1 MRQPVPYSLSSA
13 VVIVTRW
20 GRLYLATA
28 TVNPSLANLLAT
40 AAPGSGIVT
49 RVFLL
54 ETRRN
59 SFVSTIRIC
68 ASLCPFW
75 DSLCSPILPVH
86 LCPWDQCW
94 GLVLTKRSF
103 ETMLFCTMYDIGS
116 VNTAHVLWSR
126 FPHQTDRQSK
136 TDKKLSWD
144 LLLFESEVVS
154 FGIWNIVFSKFD
166 IEVTYPRPRASY
178 KCHPSNS
185 HPISRPHSGTAF
197 FVFSNKLSSHCQFQ
211 QKTQERGRWMLHK
224 SLQLVVIGK
233 LLTECKKRRPRPKGR
248 FLRDKFSHNS
258 SLPKNGFS
266 TAKDTEQ
273 VFSQLQFHQR
283 RCSIA
288 QLSRPERNPDSDVSM
303 LLFSVLTIWIN
314 CNRDRKESLF

>member
-20 GRLYLATA
+20 CSLYLATA

-94 GLVLTKRSF
+94 GLVLTKRRF
-103 ETMLFCTMYDIGS
+103 ETMLFCHDVRHWLGE
-116 VNTAHVLWSR
+116 H
-126 FPHQTDRQSK
+126 
-136 TDKKLSWD
+136 
-144 LLLFESEVVS
+144 
-154 FGIWNIVFSKFD
+154 
-166 IEVTYPRPRASY
+166 RPRALV
-178 KCHPSNS
+178 
-185 HPISRPHSGTAF
+185 T
-197 FVFSNKLSSHCQFQ
+197 FSPPDRQTVKDR
-211 QKTQERGRWMLHK
+211 QK
-224 SLQLVVIGK
+224 VV
-233 LLTECKKRRPRPKGR
+233 L
-248 FLRDKFSHNS
+248 
-258 SLPKNGFS
+258 GFIVVW
-266 TAKDTEQ
+266 TW
-273 VFSQLQFHQR
+273 L
-283 RCSIA
+283 
-288 QLSRPERNPDSDVSM
+288 
-303 LLFSVLTIWIN
+303 
-314 CNRDRKESLF
+314 

>member
-20 GRLYLATA
+20 GSLYLATA

-144 LLLFESEVVS
+144 LLLFEPDYKQSVLKIQRWS
-154 FGIWNIVFSKFD
+154 YLSPA
-166 IEVTYPRPRASY
+166 PRQLQVPPLEQPSY
-178 KCHPSNS
+178 
-185 HPISRPHSGTAF
+185 IT
-197 FVFSNKLSSHCQFQ
+197 
-211 QKTQERGRWMLHK
+211 
-224 SLQLVVIGK
+224 
-233 LLTECKKRRPRPKGR
+233 
-248 FLRDKFSHNS
+248 S
-258 SLPKNGFS
+258 SLWNGF
-266 TAKDTEQ
+266 
-273 VFSQLQFHQR
+273 L
-283 RCSIA
+283 C
-288 QLSRPERNPDSDVSM
+288 
-303 LLFSVLTIWIN
+303 LF
-314 CNRDRKESLF
+314 K

>member
-1 MRQPVPYSLSSA
+1 MCKGPSTDPIPSRVNQQDEANCNLNSSA

-40 AAPGSGIVT
+40 AAPGSGFVT

-94 GLVLTKRSF
+94 GLVLTKRRF

-116 VNTAHVLWSR
+116 VTPPTCSGHV
-126 FPHQTDRQSK
+126 FPTRQTDSQRQTKSCLGIYCCL
-136 TDKKLSWD
+136 KLI
-144 LLLFESEVVS
+144 LNEVFFKIQHWS
-154 FGIWNIVFSKFD
+154 YLSPA
-166 IEVTYPRPRASY
+166 PRQLQVPPLEQPSY
-178 KCHPSNS
+178 
-185 HPISRPHSGTAF
+185 IT
-197 FVFSNKLSSHCQFQ
+197 
-211 QKTQERGRWMLHK
+211 
-224 SLQLVVIGK
+224 
-233 LLTECKKRRPRPKGR
+233 
-248 FLRDKFSHNS
+248 S
-258 SLPKNGFS
+258 SLWNGF
-266 TAKDTEQ
+266 
-273 VFSQLQFHQR
+273 L
-283 RCSIA
+283 C
-288 QLSRPERNPDSDVSM
+288 
-303 LLFSVLTIWIN
+303 LF
-314 CNRDRKESLF
+314 K